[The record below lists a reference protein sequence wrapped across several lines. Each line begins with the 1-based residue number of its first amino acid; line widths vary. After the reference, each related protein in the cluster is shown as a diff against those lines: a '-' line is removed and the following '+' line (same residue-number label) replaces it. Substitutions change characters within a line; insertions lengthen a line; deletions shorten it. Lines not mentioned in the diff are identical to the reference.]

1 MCCHS
6 NKLERKGTALTSINI
21 VVVVQLVSRVLL
33 FVTLQTAVCQAPLAS
48 TIFPTLLKFMS
59 TELVMPS
66 NHLTLC
72 SSLHLLPWIFPSI
85 RVFFSESAL
94 SIRWPKYWS
103 FSISPFNQY
112 SGFISFRISWL
123 DLLAVQVTLKSLLQH
138 HCSKKHKFFVTQ
150 LSLWSNSHIHTW
162 LLEKPYLWLDGP
174 LSAKQCL
181 CFLIHCRVCVC
192 GYFQIPCNSYMELLG
207 IVV

>member
-94 SIRWPKYWS
+94 CIKWPKYWTFN
-103 FSISPFNQY
+103 FSIGPSNEY
-112 SGFISFRISWL
+112 SGLISFRIDWL
-123 DLLAVQVTLKSLLQH
+123 NLLAVRDCVPEM
-138 HCSKKHKFFVTQ
+138 TQ
-150 LSLWSNSHIHTW
+150 LLSSRMMILTQSLHSR
-162 LLEKPYLWLDGP
+162 EE
-174 LSAKQCL
+174 CL
-181 CFLIHCRVCVC
+181 
-192 GYFQIPCNSYMELLG
+192 FQEP
-207 IVV
+207 